1 MFAKL
6 LHATGWKIGYCVAA
20 AVLMTAFR
28 KVHQFDV
35 FGIHTPVLYAIAV
48 YLADASHYEKLGCF
62 FQQKYDFMLAGLRY
76 SRFEVYVPQRIYFRV
91 LNYGDVSTAPE
102 NEFVRKLVITH
113 RVTMVLLAA
122 FYHDGFSQ

>member
-1 MFAKL
+1 
-6 LHATGWKIGYCVAA
+6 
-20 AVLMTAFR
+20 MTAFR

-35 FGIHTPVLYAIAV
+35 FGIHTPILYAIVV

-62 FQQKYDFMLAGLRY
+62 FQQKCDFMLAGLGY
-76 SRFEVYVPQRIYFRV
+76 SRFEVYVPQGIYFRV

-122 FYHDGFSQ
+122 FYHDGLSQ

>member
-1 MFAKL
+1 
-6 LHATGWKIGYCVAA
+6 
-20 AVLMTAFR
+20 MTAFR

-35 FGIHTPVLYAIAV
+35 FGIHTPILYAIAV
-48 YLADASHYEKLGCF
+48 YLADVSHYEKLGCF
-62 FQQKYDFMLAGLRY
+62 FQQKCDFMLAGLGY
-76 SRFEVYVPQRIYFRV
+76 SYFEVYVPQGIYFRV

-113 RVTMVLLAA
+113 PVTMVLLAA